1 MSLDILLVLVLLGSA
16 TLLFTLEWLSVDLVT
31 LLLLTALILLR
42 ILTPEE
48 AFAGFANEIIIIL
61 GSIFV
66 LSGVLAKMGLMD
78 RLGAIVHQFGS
89 GSRSK
94 ILLCIMGCAAGT
106 SAFMNNTTVTAIF
119 LPVVLGLCKR
129 SNISPSQILIP
140 LAYASMLGGTCTLI
154 GTSTNMAVNGYLQKI
169 GMQAFSL
176 FEFSLVGLLL
186 VIIGITYI
194 VVFGSR
200 LLPHLASTSYTEK
213 YAIRAFL
220 SEMVIPPGSH
230 LAGVSLRDTPLAAL
244 GCTVLQLVRAGQ
256 TIYPQPYTQLREGDG
271 LIVKGSR
278 ESLLQV
284 KDTAGI
290 DIKADMQ
297 LGDEDLMSETLK
309 IAEAIVMPHSIVLG
323 RTLQEL
329 HFRQRFGITVMA
341 IYRRGHALAT
351 QLSTLPLQ
359 VGDVLLLQGSTE
371 QFAALGGNPDIWILE
386 ETEHLPF
393 RKRRGTYAVLLLLLA
408 LLMAGLQLVPLS
420 IAFLLAAIST
430 ILLKCITVEEAYNF
444 IDWRLIIL
452 IGGMT
457 SFGLAM
463 EKTHAAHYLA
473 SLIVDWTRP
482 LGIYG
487 LLAGF
492 VLLTIG
498 LTQPMSNAAAALILL
513 PVALHTAE
521 QLALNPR
528 TFAVLITLAASLS
541 FITPF
546 EPSCLLVYGP
556 GKYRFR
562 DFVISGVP
570 LSLLTVLILV
580 LLVPWLWPLQ

>member
-1 MSLDILLVLVLLGSA
+1 
-16 TLLFTLEWLSVDLVT
+16 
-31 LLLLTALILLR
+31 
-42 ILTPEE
+42 
-48 AFAGFANEIIIIL
+48 
-61 GSIFV
+61 
-66 LSGVLAKMGLMD
+66 
-78 RLGAIVHQFGS
+78 
-89 GSRSK
+89 
-94 ILLCIMGCAAGT
+94 
-106 SAFMNNTTVTAIF
+106 
-119 LPVVLGLCKR
+119 
-129 SNISPSQILIP
+129 
-140 LAYASMLGGTCTLI
+140 
-154 GTSTNMAVNGYLQKI
+154 
-169 GMQAFSL
+169 
-176 FEFSLVGLLL
+176 
-186 VIIGITYI
+186 
-194 VVFGSR
+194 
-200 LLPHLASTSYTEK
+200 
-213 YAIRAFL
+213 
-220 SEMVIPPGSH
+220 
-230 LAGVSLRDTPLAAL
+230 
-244 GCTVLQLVRAGQ
+244 
-256 TIYPQPYTQLREGDG
+256 
-271 LIVKGSR
+271 
-278 ESLLQV
+278 
-284 KDTAGI
+284 
-290 DIKADMQ
+290 
-297 LGDEDLMSETLK
+297 MSETLK

-386 ETEHLPF
+386 ETEHMPF
-393 RKRRGTYAVLLLLLA
+393 RRRRGTYAVLLLLLA

-430 ILLKCITVEEAYNF
+430 ILLKCITVEEAYDF

-498 LTQPMSNAAAALILL
+498 LTQPMSNAAAALIVL

-562 DFVISGVP
+562 DFFISGVP

>member
-1 MSLDILLVLVLLGSA
+1 MSLDILLVLSLLGSA
-16 TLLFTLEWLSVDLVT
+16 TLLFILEWLSVDLVT
-31 LLLLTALILLR
+31 LLLLTALVLLR

-48 AFAGFANEIIIIL
+48 AFAGFANDIIIIL
-61 GSIFV
+61 GSVFV
-66 LSGVLAKMGLMD
+66 VSGVLAKTGLMD
-78 RLGAIVHQFGS
+78 WLGAVVHRLGS
-89 GSRSK
+89 GSRTK
-94 ILLCIMGCAAGT
+94 ILLCIMGLAAAT
-106 SAFMNNTTVTAIF
+106 SAFISNTTVTAIF
-119 LPVVLGLCKR
+119 LPVVLGLCNR
-129 SNISPSQILIP
+129 SKISPSQILIP

-154 GTSTNMAVNGYLQKI
+154 GTSTNIAVNGYLQKI
-169 GMQAFSL
+169 GVQPFSL
-176 FEFSLVGLLL
+176 FEFSMIGVLF
-186 VIIGITYI
+186 VIVGITYI
-194 VVFGSR
+194 TLCGSR
-200 LLPHLASTSYTEK
+200 LLPHTPSTSYTEK

-220 SEMVIPPGSH
+220 SEMVIPQGSH
-230 LAGVSLRDTPLAAL
+230 LAGAPLRDTPLAAL

-256 TIYPQPYTQLREGDG
+256 TVYPQPYTQLREQDV

-290 DIKADMQ
+290 EMKADVK
-297 LGDEDLMSETLK
+297 LGDNDLISDTLK
-309 IAEAIVMPHSIVLG
+309 IAEAIVMPHSIVIG
-323 RTLQEL
+323 RTLREL
-329 HFRQRFGITVMA
+329 NFRQRFGITVMA
-341 IYRRGHALAT
+341 IYRRGHPLAT
-351 QLSTLPLQ
+351 KLSTLPLQ

-371 QFAALGGNPDIWILE
+371 QFAALGRNPDIWILE
-386 ETEHLPF
+386 ETEHVPF
-393 RKRRGTYAVLLLLLA
+393 RKRRGTYAALLLLLA
-408 LLMAGLQLVPLS
+408 VLLAGLELVPLS

-430 ILLKCITVEEAYNF
+430 ILLKCITVEEAYDF

-463 EKTHAAHYLA
+463 EKTQAAHYLA
-473 SLIVDWTRP
+473 GLIIDWARP
-482 LGIYG
+482 LGIHG

-492 VLLTIG
+492 VLLTIF
-498 LTQPMSNAAAALILL
+498 LTQPMSNAAAALIIL

-521 QLALNPR
+521 QLAVNPR

-562 DFVISGVP
+562 DFVISGLP
-570 LSLLTVLILV
+570 LSLLAVLILV
-580 LLVPWLWPLQ
+580 LLVPWLWPLT